1 MSMPATDEPVTDPL
15 GYAAD
20 HIQVPEGHRVEVI
33 EGEIVVSPTPQGR
46 HAVVAYE
53 LREQLRAAVPAGFL
67 HVENVTLQ
75 LPASR
80 QRYIPDV
87 VILPRDMLDSPEW
100 LFPAEA
106 ALLVVEITSPDNADI
121 DRVKK
126 LRGYASSAV
135 PCYLLIDR
143 EDRTVSLFSDP
154 EGRIYRHHL
163 QVPFGETVPLP
174 DPFTGT
180 RDPAPLR

>member
-1 MSMPATDEPVTDPL
+1 MAMPATDEPVTDPL

-20 HIQVPEGHRVEVI
+20 HIQVPQGYRVEII

-46 HAVVAYE
+46 HALDARWLHHEIERV
-53 LREQLRAAVPAGFL
+53 LPDGFID
-67 HVENVTLQ
+67 VENVTVQ
-75 LPASR
+75 FSVSR

-87 VILPRDMLDSPEW
+87 VVLPRDMLDSSEW

-126 LRGYASSAV
+126 LRGYASSSV

-163 QVPFGETVPLP
+163 QVPFGEAVTLP
-174 DPFTGT
+174 APFTGT
-180 RDPAPLR
+180 LDTAPLL